1 MAGASALFGISKYGD
16 KVIFGPR
23 SGFREASDRKQK
35 EALENHSITYL
46 FTYLM
51 LYQVTYQAAEV
62 STIFNFL
69 FFIHFFCVFKSE
81 RDLRSCEVTILR
93 LSL

>member
-1 MAGASALFGISKYGD
+1 MTGASALFGISKYGD

-35 EALENHSITYL
+35 EALESHSITYL

-51 LYQVTYQAAEV
+51 LYQVTYQVEV

-69 FFIHFFCVFKSE
+69 FFFYFFCVFKSE